1 MGRKIERLREVVL
14 VIFLVVGVSLV
25 GVQIWESVGGQSVQS
40 AEMGSQATKLDATA
54 TPDTT
59 NVILKRPDSFNDF

>member
-1 MGRKIERLREVVL
+1 MGRKIDRLREVVL
-14 VIFLVVGVSLV
+14 VVFLIVGVPLV
-25 GVQIWESVGGQSVQS
+25 GVQIWRSVGGQSVQS
-40 AEMGSQATKLDATA
+40 VEAGSQAAKLDTTA